1 MHRPAPGDRLP
12 LLSRRALL
20 RAAALAGCGHG
31 PDVLAPLLYRAGAV
45 ALGPRARRTHD
56 PRWLAWLAV
65 SSARATPGLLE
76 GWAPQT
82 GPHWQSFSRPDL
94 DRDRLRHKVY
104 VSPLPHALSA
114 ALPVVLRVVVELQ
127 VPSIKVGGTAQG
139 VLRPDKLVLH
149 TTSAATADAL
159 AVRLAERL
167 AGLPAQGV
175 PFTGQCDPVGLVSRG
190 TDPPGTS
197 WRAFVTAVAA
207 AELAAAAAQLPG
219 ARAAEVLELAVT
231 GIAAAGLDSTTWQP
245 PRDRVLL

>member
-1 MHRPAPGDRLP
+1 MPGDRLP

-20 RAAALAGCGHG
+20 RGAALAGCGHG

-56 PRWLAWLAV
+56 ARWLAWLAV

-76 GWAPQT
+76 GWAPLT
-82 GPHWQSFSRPDL
+82 GPHWQSFSRPDVDS

-104 VSPLPHALSA
+104 VSPLPHALAA
-114 ALPVVLRVVVELQ
+114 ALPLVLRVLVELQ
-127 VPSIKVGGTAQG
+127 VPSVKVGGTAQG

-149 TTSAATADAL
+149 TTSAPAADAL
-159 AVRLAERL
+159 ADRLAERL

-175 PFTGQCDPVGLVSRG
+175 PFTAQCDPVGLVSRG

-207 AELAAAAAQLPG
+207 AELAAAAARLPG
-219 ARAAEVLELAVT
+219 ARAAEVVELAVA
-231 GIAAAGLDSTTWQP
+231 GIAAAGLDSVTWQP
-245 PRDRVLL
+245 PLDRVSL